1 MRAIKEVNR
10 GLGGGDGDHPVSL
23 DPNCPSG
30 CSELRLHFYPS
41 CFPRLVNFYA
51 AYMEQSR
58 VSVLRAFL
66 KKKKKKL
73 FLKCLCEERVSERQP
88 SEYRLSVLNSSP
100 ELVFN
105 FLIFF
110 KKWGQ
115 MKFHFWTLC
124 W

>member
-1 MRAIKEVNR
+1 MRAVKEVNR
-10 GLGGGDGDHPVSL
+10 GRGGGDGDHPALL
-23 DPNCPSG
+23 DPNCPRG
-30 CSELRLHFYPS
+30 CAELRLPSRPS

-66 KKKKKKL
+66 KKKKKS
-73 FLKCLCEERVSERQP
+73 FLKCLCEERGSERQP
-88 SEYRLSVLNSSP
+88 SEYRLSVVNSFP

-105 FLIFF
+105 FLIFL

-115 MKFHFWTLC
+115 MKFYFWTSC